1 MADSPRKASSEPLSS
16 QVARRGKIRVP
27 VRIVIIIVKEPFQR
41 ALFPMWQ
48 TAVTGMA
55 NKQVVNEHMGAKFP
69 FRHVMCITFRRIILF
84 EPTRRYVRRVINI
97 EDQIFTVSGS
107 SGLGLPVVKTVLKET
122 GYIAML
128 DLKKPD
134 ASSFGPA
141 SSSDRFSESDITQAE
156 DITKVVERSR
166 PVDER
171 NRLAARGNDILRRR
185 RDTGEGISSTGTF
198 NLTRFAVKFPPE
210 GPDGER
216 WKRVQLLLRVN
227 LVRLFTYQKKAHGK
241 PHRAVKRIRRRKLPD
256 YTMAKAAE
264 LNDDHE
270 TIFYPL
276 YVMIL
281 NYWFPADDGCQPSLS
296 LEMRYTY
303 TASAVWRK
311 ILSGGQVPPST
322 QGLIGKLSHYKQ
334 TPIPTFP
341 ISHRLGLDHIPS
353 EIKWQGDSLG
363 VSTTAHASRS
373 GRRRPQKARPEYTRA
388 NRNPEDGS
396 PTPTPFPST
405 KQKAKRKV
413 LIIDDVEAAGA
424 EEKRKL
430 RKDDA
435 GCLYMWSGDCS

>member
-1 MADSPRKASSEPLSS
+1 
-16 QVARRGKIRVP
+16 
-27 VRIVIIIVKEPFQR
+27 
-41 ALFPMWQ
+41 
-48 TAVTGMA
+48 
-55 NKQVVNEHMGAKFP
+55 
-69 FRHVMCITFRRIILF
+69 
-84 EPTRRYVRRVINI
+84 
-97 EDQIFTVSGS
+97 
-107 SGLGLPVVKTVLKET
+107 
-122 GYIAML
+122 
-128 DLKKPD
+128 
-134 ASSFGPA
+134 
-141 SSSDRFSESDITQAE
+141 
-156 DITKVVERSR
+156 
-166 PVDER
+166 
-171 NRLAARGNDILRRR
+171 
-185 RDTGEGISSTGTF
+185 
-198 NLTRFAVKFPPE
+198 
-210 GPDGER
+210 
-216 WKRVQLLLRVN
+216 
-227 LVRLFTYQKKAHGK
+227 
-241 PHRAVKRIRRRKLPD
+241 
-256 YTMAKAAE
+256 MAKAAE

-281 NYWFPADDGCQPSLS
+281 NYWFPADDGCMICPPCVAHPKVQDERDLQCHFRLYGLQLELLWARDCRHYNVPNSRQGLAAIISGDIDALLNTRDIIIRYRGGVLCTTEVHPSYVAPRSPLLSPTGQPSLS